1 MSQFSWELNPLP
13 GGLFALL
20 VVVFDAH
27 GFDAVVVILLSQRQQ
42 LRKHFGVHSMMNRV
56 ATAVQLQPLLDPVL
70 RYHWSW
76 QHVHSQHDRFHRHRN

>member
-27 GFDAVVVILLSQRQQ
+27 GFDAVVVSLLSQRQQ
-42 LRKHFGVHSMMNRV
+42 LRKHFDVRLMMNRV
-56 ATAVQLQPLLDPVL
+56 ASAVPLQPLLDPVP

-76 QHVHSQHDRFHRHRN
+76 QHVHSQHDRFH